1 MQNLPAWKW
10 YDVQSGKW
18 NAYTNGNNKIIN
30 DAYNNGETTVRVSV
44 GRHRYT
50 INFNCMSQVNE
61 ETGNHR
67 PVVLGLLSSVNS
79 PRVPDHVSATLSY
92 ILSNDD
98 NEENSNAN
106 VDEQK
111 PKLNRLIKK
120 APPLDLSEVS
130 EKNIFLFVKIILN
143 RKLTKQSNQIQFW
156 QN

>member
-1 MQNLPAWKW
+1 MTSIEFTAWKW

-30 DAYNNGETTVRVSV
+30 DAYNNSETTVRVTV

-79 PRVPDHVSATLSY
+79 QRIPDHVSATLSH
-92 ILSNDD
+92 ILGSD
-98 NEENSNAN
+98 NEDNSNISG
-106 VDEQK
+106 EELK
-111 PKLNRLIKK
+111 PKFLRLIKK
-120 APPLDLSEVS
+120 APNVTDVS
-130 EKNIFLFVKIILN
+130 I
-143 RKLTKQSNQIQFW
+143 
-156 QN
+156 

>member
-1 MQNLPAWKW
+1 MFAAWKW

-18 NAYTNGNNKIIN
+18 NAYTNGNNKTIN

-67 PVVLGLLSSVNS
+67 PVVLGLLSSVSS

-92 ILSNDD
+92 ILGSD
-98 NEENSNAN
+98 NEENSNVN
-106 VDEQK
+106 TDEQK

-120 APPLDLSEVS
+120 APDVSILEPLMVL
-130 EKNIFLFVKIILN
+130 LN
-143 RKLTKQSNQIQFW
+143 FHISQV
-156 QN
+156 

>member
-1 MQNLPAWKW
+1 MRFLFFLAWKW

-30 DAYNNGETTVRVSV
+30 DAYNNGESTVRVSV

-79 PRVPDHVSATLSY
+79 QRIPDHVSATLSH
-92 ILSNDD
+92 ILGSDT
-98 NEENSNAN
+98 EENSNISN
-106 VDEQK
+106 DEQK
-111 PKLNRLIKK
+111 PKLNRPAKK
-120 APPLDLSEVS
+120 TPNSSDV
-130 EKNIFLFVKIILN
+130 NI
-143 RKLTKQSNQIQFW
+143 
-156 QN
+156 

>member
-1 MQNLPAWKW
+1 
-10 YDVQSGKW
+10 
-18 NAYTNGNNKIIN
+18 
-30 DAYNNGETTVRVSV
+30 
-44 GRHRYT
+44 
-50 INFNCMSQVNE
+50 MSQVNE

-92 ILSNDD
+92 ILSSD

-120 APPLDLSEVS
+120 PAPNATTDVS
-130 EKNIFLFVKIILN
+130 EKTLFFLFIYIKWVRCSCVNNVNKSIF
-143 RKLTKQSNQIQFW
+143 RFYS
-156 QN
+156 

>member
-1 MQNLPAWKW
+1 MCLFFSLLAWKW

-18 NAYTNGNNKIIN
+18 NAYTNSNNKIIN

-79 PRVPDHVSATLSY
+79 QRVSDHVSATLSY
-92 ILSNDD
+92 ILGSD
-98 NEENSNAN
+98 NEENSNVN
-106 VDEQK
+106 TDEQK
-111 PKLNRLIKK
+111 PKLNRLSKK
-120 APPLDLSEVS
+120 APSITDVSCVHISIYKFLSM
-130 EKNIFLFVKIILN
+130 
-143 RKLTKQSNQIQFW
+143 
-156 QN
+156 

>member
-1 MQNLPAWKW
+1 MNIKNKLNNFNEILSITAWKW

-79 PRVPDHVSATLSY
+79 QRISATLSN
-92 ILSNDD
+92 ILGSD
-98 NEENSNAN
+98 NEENSNVN
-106 VDEQK
+106 NEEVK
-111 PKLNRLIKK
+111 PKSNRPMKK
-120 APPLDLSEVS
+120 APSLAEVS
-130 EKNIFLFVKIILN
+130 LNNI
-143 RKLTKQSNQIQFW
+143 
-156 QN
+156 

>member
-1 MQNLPAWKW
+1 M
-10 YDVQSGKW
+10 QSGKW
-18 NAYTNGNNKIIN
+18 NAYTNVNNKIIN

-92 ILSNDD
+92 ILGSD
-98 NEENSNAN
+98 NEDNSNAN
-106 VDEQK
+106 TDEQK
-111 PKLNRLIKK
+111 PKTNRLNKK
-120 APPLDLSEVS
+120 APSVPDVS
-130 EKNIFLFVKIILN
+130 LN
-143 RKLTKQSNQIQFW
+143 PPFR
-156 QN
+156 

>member
-1 MQNLPAWKW
+1 M
-10 YDVQSGKW
+10 QSGKW
-18 NAYTNGNNKIIN
+18 NAYTNVNNKIIN

-92 ILSNDD
+92 ILGSD
-98 NEENSNAN
+98 NEDNSNAN
-106 VDEQK
+106 TDEQK
-111 PKLNRLIKK
+111 PKTNRLNKK
-120 APPLDLSEVS
+120 APSVPDVS
-130 EKNIFLFVKIILN
+130 FDNVFPQNVQYFEFIFD
-143 RKLTKQSNQIQFW
+143 
-156 QN
+156 

>member
-1 MQNLPAWKW
+1 M
-10 YDVQSGKW
+10 QSGKW
-18 NAYTNGNNKIIN
+18 NAYTNGNNKTIN

-67 PVVLGLLSSVNS
+67 PVVLGLLSSVSS

-92 ILSNDD
+92 ILGSD
-98 NEENSNAN
+98 NEENSNVN
-106 VDEQK
+106 TDEQK

-120 APPLDLSEVS
+120 APDVSILEPLMVL
-130 EKNIFLFVKIILN
+130 LN
-143 RKLTKQSNQIQFW
+143 FHISQV
-156 QN
+156 